1 MISFI
6 KFGKKFTA
14 LPLFFQVF
22 AIACSLMFAL
32 AVYGFLIFSFREAR
46 VFLYSGLTGFLIFA
60 LINLAT
66 SNRNLKETGL
76 MQLISLLLL
85 FIFLPLFLAFPTWII
100 LPGSSFLDAYVDMV
114 GAFTTTGLP
123 VFENDLFIKTYSS
136 LESINCMVWW
146 WINLDCCFCN
156 PFTCKSWRI

>member
-1 MISFI
+1 MISFMKI
-6 KFGKKFTA
+6 GKNFTA

-32 AVYGFLIFSFREAR
+32 AVYGFLIGSFREAR

-76 MQLISLLLL
+76 MQLISLILL
-85 FIFLPLFLAFPTWII
+85 FIFFLYF
-100 LPGSSFLDAYVDMV
+100 
-114 GAFTTTGLP
+114 
-123 VFENDLFIKTYSS
+123 
-136 LESINCMVWW
+136 
-146 WINLDCCFCN
+146 
-156 PFTCKSWRI
+156 